1 MRWETLAAIIT
12 LIIYVILLVLITI
25 AAFMHKEKWRRILK
39 PFFLS
44 LISILFIVIAPTEP
58 LVYIAS
64 IFALIGDVLI
74 LFEAI
79 LNNSKFFPIGAI
91 AFFVSHIL
99 NLVIMIVNTNKNFP
113 GVFNLY
119 YYIGIVAIVMVIS
132 VIVII
137 FARKYLD
144 KFMTAASALYYSPLF
159 VNLIITLVLSIQTQ
173 QLFYLIFLI
182 GMVFFIA
189 SDITIFKEHYY
200 KNQKYD
206 EGIILSTYFIAEFFI
221 AVSYLLMLGIF

>member
-1 MRWETLAAIIT
+1 MKRETLLAIIT
-12 LIIYVILLVLITI
+12 LIIYFILLVLISI

-44 LISILFIVIAPTEP
+44 LVSILFIVIAPKEP
-58 LVYIAS
+58 LVYIAF
-64 IFALIGDVLI
+64 IFASLGDVLI

-79 LNNSKFFPIGAI
+79 FDNPKFFPIGAV

-99 NLVIMIVNTNKNFP
+99 NLVIMIVYTNSHFP

-119 YYIGIVAIVMVIS
+119 YYIGIAIIFVVVS
-132 VIVII
+132 TIVILV
-137 FARKYLD
+137 ARKFLD
-144 KFMTAASALYYSPLF
+144 KFMTAASALYYAPLF
-159 VNLIITLVLSIQTQ
+159 VNLIITLVLAIQTQ
-173 QLFYLIFLI
+173 QLFFLIFTI
-182 GMVFFIA
+182 GMLFFIA

-200 KNQKYD
+200 KQQKYD
-206 EGIILSTYFIAEFFI
+206 EGVILSTYFIAEFFI